1 MLAGQPQPQS
11 SSVTNFAPR
20 TPDDLRAMV
29 GVEPG
34 PIVTIAFR
42 PPCRVERS
50 ELSGGPDGP
59 MPDDT
64 VRALCRALEVGPGV
78 LTFEADPA
86 ARHLRDDKAR
96 CYAVNAA
103 GTRLAHI
110 VGMSA
115 SWCSVAAAVL
125 VSRNWKPGQ
134 NREPVQ

>member
-1 MLAGQPQPQS
+1 MLAASSQS
-11 SSVTNFAPR
+11 PSVTDFIAR
-20 TPDDLRAMV
+20 TPDDLRAMA

-34 PIVTIAFR
+34 PIVTITFR

-64 VRALCRALEVGPGV
+64 VRAVCRALEIGPGI

-96 CYAVNAA
+96 CYAV
-103 GTRLAHI
+103 
-110 VGMSA
+110 S
-115 SWCSVAAAVL
+115 
-125 VSRNWKPGQ
+125 
-134 NREPVQ
+134 